1 MDKVKRVL
9 GLDYGD
15 RTIGVA
21 VSDPFGWTAQG
32 VCVLRR
38 KNETDVKANL
48 EELAGLVLQ
57 YEIEGFVLGYPKNMN
72 NTEGPRCGKTR
83 VFQKRLSK
91 RFPHI
96 PIVLQDERM
105 SSMAA
110 ERTLLEAN
118 LSRQKRGQVID
129 QAAAVFILQGYLD
142 GEAVKKRA
150 AQTENEER

>member
-1 MDKVKRVL
+1 MDKVRRVL

-32 VCVLRR
+32 VSVLRR
-38 KNETDVKANL
+38 KSETDLKANL
-48 EELAGLVLQ
+48 EELAGLVER
-57 YEIEGFVLGYPKNMN
+57 YGIESFVLGYPKNMN
-72 NTEGPRCGKTR
+72 NTEGPRCEKTR
-83 VFQKRLSK
+83 VFQKRLAK
-91 RFPHI
+91 RFPQI

-142 GEAVKKRA
+142 GEAKKRLA
-150 AQTENEER
+150 VQTENEER